1 MTLAKE
7 IHHVAASV
15 HQRLR
20 NLARDQGVDFN
31 RVLQRY
37 AAERFLYRLSVSSEV
52 DRFTLKGA
60 ALLWLWAGRELRR
73 FLGAVCDSLIEES
86 PFTQAWPG
94 GRPWR
99 PGIPAGKGG
108 EDRD

>member
-1 MTLAKE
+1 MSPSRE
-7 IHHVAASV
+7 IRDVPASV

-37 AAERFLYRLSVSSEV
+37 AAERFLYRLSSPEV

-60 ALLWLWAGRELRR
+60 ALCWVCAGREQQQIGTDGDGLDRLADAGEEVRR
-73 FLGAVCDSLIEES
+73 FLEQVCESLIEES
-86 PFTQAWPG
+86 PFTQA
-94 GRPWR
+94 
-99 PGIPAGKGG
+99 
-108 EDRD
+108 